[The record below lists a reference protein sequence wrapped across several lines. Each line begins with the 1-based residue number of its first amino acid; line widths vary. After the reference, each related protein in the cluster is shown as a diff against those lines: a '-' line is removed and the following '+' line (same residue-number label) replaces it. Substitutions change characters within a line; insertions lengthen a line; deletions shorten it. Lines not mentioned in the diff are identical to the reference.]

1 MAARLA
7 LMTLRIAVPL
17 NLILGILFWTGSGAD
32 RLIPVHMG
40 LGILAVLS
48 LWTLG
53 FAQALTKGGSWGLAI
68 GAVIFGII
76 LAASGGA
83 QDELL
88 TGSSHWVIQVI
99 HLSLGVLALG
109 VGELISGR
117 ARRVTAIA
125 AM

>member
-1 MAARLA
+1 MIARLA
-7 LMTLRIAVPL
+7 LITLRITVLL
-17 NLILGILFWTGSGAD
+17 NLILGILFWTGDAAD
-32 RLIPVHMG
+32 RLIPIHIG

-53 FAQALTKGGSWGLAI
+53 VAQALTKGGSWSLAI
-68 GAVIFGII
+68 GAVVLGII

-88 TGSSHWVIQVI
+88 TGSSHWIIQVI
-99 HLSLGVLALG
+99 HLSLAVLVLAM
-109 VGELISGR
+109 GELISGR
-117 ARRVTAIA
+117 ARRATALT